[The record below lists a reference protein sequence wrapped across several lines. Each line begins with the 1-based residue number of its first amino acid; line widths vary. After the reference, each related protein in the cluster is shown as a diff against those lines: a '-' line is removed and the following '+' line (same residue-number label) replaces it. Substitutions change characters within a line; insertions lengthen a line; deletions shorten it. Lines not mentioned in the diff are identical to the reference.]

1 MSKSLAL
8 VGLRVLDDARF
19 AREVTHRGSCAIGV
33 VVADLFA
40 WTLVVQVKDAFE
52 KDRKE
57 RGVDSIQWR

>member
-19 AREVTHRGSCAIGV
+19 AREVTHRGSCAIGSSM
-33 VVADLFA
+33 LTFFA